1 MRGGPQAIGIRLLC
15 AAMPELEKAERQIA
29 AQITN
34 KPMAQASFIAV
45 FSHEQPV
52 MVLVVPTRDQF
63 SDSLVADDVQP
74 IRAVDAVLLKVRMIE
89 NDAPEIIRQHNV
101 GIHVHPPAV
110 VLEMIEAGV
119 YGRALVER
127 APVFEKQIRLDAES
141 AMLQRQL
148 LCRPVCVRG
157 HHDHRIKMAVVP
169 LQRNLQQIIEADRG
183 DNHFQ
188 PQRLALLLV
197 MVPLVMVMDAHGR
210 L

>member
-1 MRGGPQAIGIRLLC
+1 MRRRPEAVRIGLLR

-110 VLEMIEAGV
+110 VLEVIEASI
-119 YGRALVER
+119 YRSPFVE
-127 APVFEKQIRLDAES
+127 
-141 AMLQRQL
+141 
-148 LCRPVCVRG
+148 
-157 HHDHRIKMAVVP
+157 
-169 LQRNLQQIIEADRG
+169 
-183 DNHFQ
+183 
-188 PQRLALLLV
+188 
-197 MVPLVMVMDAHGR
+197 
-210 L
+210 